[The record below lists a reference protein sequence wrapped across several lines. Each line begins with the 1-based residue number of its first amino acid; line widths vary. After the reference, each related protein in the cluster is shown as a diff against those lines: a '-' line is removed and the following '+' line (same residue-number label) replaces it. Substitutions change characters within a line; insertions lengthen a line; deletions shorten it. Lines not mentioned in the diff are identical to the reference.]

1 MVGCVSVECVREGFV
16 KLPAS
21 RWPSCLWTA
30 CPPAPGEGVWRRVGL
45 RSSRGG
51 GEGVVLVEAAS
62 VKREVGF
69 AFRNLAFSPSRYQ
82 CHPVFPPLCEKAP
95 RRGEWPVGG
104 VLVFVRVLTLG
115 QDTSAGDEAD
125 EERKSL
131 TENATDSQ
139 AFHPAQHTPHHTG
152 HTKQE
157 RVRQRKGLS
166 VQQQHFGAC
175 CRGAVVVFLAPST
188 SSSLPSLRPVLPTLL
203 GHPRPR
209 L

>member
-1 MVGCVSVECVREGFV
+1 M
-16 KLPAS
+16 
-21 RWPSCLWTA
+21 
-30 CPPAPGEGVWRRVGL
+30 
-45 RSSRGG
+45 
-51 GEGVVLVEAAS
+51 VLVEAAS

-82 CHPVFPPLCEKAP
+82 CHPVFPPLCKKAP
-95 RRGEWPVGG
+95 GRGEWPVGG
-104 VLVFVRVLTLG
+104 VLVFVRVLPSG
-115 QDTSAGDEAD
+115 QDTSAGDEDEAD

-152 HTKQE
+152 HKKQE

-166 VQQQHFGAC
+166 VQQQLFGAC

-188 SSSLPSLRPVLPTLL
+188 SPSLPSLRPVLPTLL
-203 GHPRPR
+203 GHPSPR
-209 L
+209 HGFDPSTSYNKKLRRCLPSIWACSLTSCAMPCSKFSSSLPF